1 MARMSLRI
9 RLGPLVFVQV
19 DGDNCRELSDA
30 LEGFEELNIKV
41 DAMCSDLAGR
51 VYPDG
56 ADKAQDSWPNGESGV
71 EEDA

>member
-19 DGDNCRELSDA
+19 DGDNCGDLSDA
-30 LEGFEELNIKV
+30 LEGFEELNVKV

-56 ADKAQDSWPNGESGV
+56 SVESHDSWQAGESGP
-71 EEDA
+71 EEGA